1 MIRAPHRIR
10 AGAIAAYGAAALAFA
25 YAAVSLYWTVGG
37 TALLA
42 TVGGGV
48 EDVARRGGLP
58 AIALGL
64 AATFLKVAGGMLGL
78 ALVRPWGRA
87 MPRRWLFRGAGI
99 VSVALICYGAL
110 QVTAG
115 ALVLSGALHPASTVD
130 HAALRWHAA
139 FWDLWFLVWGLL
151 LAVAT
156 VASTSA
162 DPRQQKHKSRGQ
174 GSKPR
179 KKGSRDEQSDHTNVD
194 VPRRLHSR
202 A

>member
-1 MIRAPHRIR
+1 MP
-10 AGAIAAYGAAALAFA
+10 AAL
-25 YAAVSLYWTVGG
+25 TV
-37 TALLA
+37 
-42 TVGGGV
+42 
-48 EDVARRGGLP
+48 P
-58 AIALGL
+58 AIALGC
-64 AATFLKVAGGMLGL
+64 AAALLKVAGGMLGL

-87 MPRRWLFRGAGI
+87 MPRRWLFRAAGI
-99 VSVALICYGAL
+99 VSVALICYGAV

-115 ALVLSGALHPASTVD
+115 ALVLSGALHPAGTVD